1 MQHKNWPHSVY
12 TCSCCCGHPKHH
24 PPYHWTTEPL
34 HYTTHLTSPTV
45 DCLEVL
51 LGSCATHWIRVWF
64 KTNQGGHVIVA
75 AFVARSPVLHFEVQ
89 TFCNSF
95 CIMPLKPSTHPHTTQ
110 SLLLPGPLNANTSFG
125 HLKRKELSISAE
137 MANQL
142 WPRTPTK
149 SPNCFGHKRCSVSV
163 HSFGRKSYSWPNLLH
178 SSGKWQKLGR
188 SNGYTRI
195 LKMQLVFSAWLRT
208 LGLNRLL
215 ECNILYIYKIGIC
228 I

>member
-149 SPNCFGHKRCSVSV
+149 SPNCFGHKSCSVSV
-163 HSFGRKSYSWPNLLH
+163 WTKVVFLAKFAP
-178 SSGKWQKLGR
+178 
-188 SNGYTRI
+188 
-195 LKMQLVFSAWLRT
+195 LKREMA
-208 LGLNRLL
+208 
-215 ECNILYIYKIGIC
+215 KIGKIEWIYSHFKNATC
-228 I
+228 IFCLTENTWIK